1 MLRSRTRG
9 STPRVSGGDE
19 EESEAL
25 RQARKDAEL
34 TTSTDSVRLYLNQI
48 GKIALLSAEQEV
60 ELAQRIEAGV
70 FAAERLRTAE
80 HAPQPLG
87 PQLRR
92 DLRWIMRDGQR
103 AKNHLLEAN
112 LRLVVSLAKRYTGRG
127 TALLDQ
133 IQQGNLG
140 LIRAVEKF
148 DYTKGYK
155 FSTYAIWWIRQ
166 AITRAIA
173 DQART
178 IRIPVHLMEV
188 INKLGRVRRELLQ
201 HLGREATLEELATA
215 LDLTPD
221 KVRELQDHAREP
233 ISLDTTIGEDA
244 DSALGDVI
252 EDTQAVVPLDAVS
265 FTLLRDQLQSVLATL
280 TEHEAGIVRL
290 RFGLTDGQPRTLD
303 DIAHLYGVTRERIRQ
318 IQTKTMA
325 KLRHPARTQALR
337 ALLLD

>member
-1 MLRSRTRG
+1 LRHTDDA
-9 STPRVSGGDE
+9 GGQ
-19 EESEAL
+19 L
-25 RQARKDAEL
+25 C
-34 TTSTDSVRLYLNQI
+34 
-48 GKIALLSAEQEV
+48 
-60 ELAQRIEAGV
+60 
-70 FAAERLRTAE
+70 
-80 HAPQPLG
+80 

-92 DLRWIMRDGQR
+92 DLGWIVRDGQR
-103 AKNHLLEAN
+103 AQHHLLEAN
-112 LRLVVSLAKRYTGRG
+112 LRLVVSLAKRHTGRG
-127 TALLDQ
+127 LALLDL
-133 IQQGNLG
+133 IQEGNLG

-173 DQART
+173 DQVRT
-178 IRIPVHLMEV
+178 IRLPVHLMEV
-188 INKLGRVRRELLQ
+188 INKMRRLQRELLQ
-201 HLGREATLEELATA
+201 QLGRDATVEELATEM
-215 LDLTPD
+215 DLTPA
-221 KVRELQDHAREP
+221 KVRQLQDHAREP